1 MNIFRGLASAG
12 FCAALVSVPV
22 LANAQ
27 DNTNPPQQPQQQP
40 GQVNAQGQS
49 TMTTQG
55 DQGQALPPPR
65 SHAEPLPPV
74 AKPAV
79 PDVGVTEQA
88 GVGGTQAYG
97 RAGVLELG
105 GAMGFSR
112 ATDFTQVNLSPSI
125 GWFFMDNVQIS
136 GIVGF
141 NYINARGVDSTY
153 TTVLAE
159 PSFHLPFSRSLFA
172 FFGMGAG
179 VGYARGSGAGLA
191 LAPRLGMNILIGR
204 SGILTPAL
212 QLVYST
218 TDAVQTA
225 QGTLLAV
232 NTSFGANIGYTI
244 MW

>member
-1 MNIFRGLASAG
+1 
-12 FCAALVSVPV
+12 
-22 LANAQ
+22 
-27 DNTNPPQQPQQQP
+27 
-40 GQVNAQGQS
+40 
-49 TMTTQG
+49 
-55 DQGQALPPPR
+55 
-65 SHAEPLPPV
+65 
-74 AKPAV
+74 
-79 PDVGVTEQA
+79 
-88 GVGGTQAYG
+88 
-97 RAGVLELG
+97 
-105 GAMGFSR
+105 MGFSR
-112 ATDFTQVNLSPSI
+112 ATDFTQVNISPSI

-159 PSFHLPFSRSLFA
+159 PSFHIPFSRSLFG
-172 FFGMGAG
+172 FFGVGAG
-179 VGYARGSGAGLA
+179 LGYAKGAGAGLA

-218 TDAVQTA
+218 TEAVQTS

-232 NTSFGANIGYTI
+232 NTSFGANVGYTI